1 MEVTTSQL
9 KTKDMST
16 TSNFSITT
24 QSQFDEALMW
34 VSDLFK
40 DVNGFRPRGYNF
52 HNWSFQELTDFINDL
67 SDVAEKQEADE
78 REWAKKA
85 VDSVMSV
92 GADCKETALRWLD
105 QADAYFMYGDDEFY
119 EDHIEKYG
127 WVAKRF
133 ELS

>member
-1 MEVTTSQL
+1 
-9 KTKDMST
+9 MST
-16 TSNFSITT
+16 TSIFSITT

-67 SDVAEKQEADE
+67 SEVSEKQEADE
-78 REWAKKA
+78 REWAQKA
-85 VDSVMSV
+85 IKNVMSV

-105 QADAYFMYGDDEFY
+105 QADAYFMYGDDAFY
-119 EDHIEKYG
+119 EDSIEKYG
-127 WVAKRF
+127 WVARKF
-133 ELS
+133 ELC

>member
-1 MEVTTSQL
+1 
-9 KTKDMST
+9 MST

-67 SDVAEKQEADE
+67 SEVAEKQEADE
-78 REWAKKA
+78 RAWAKKA
-85 VDSVMSV
+85 VANVMSV

-105 QADAYFMYGDDEFY
+105 QADAFYMYGDDDFY
-119 EDHIEKYG
+119 ADDIEKYG
-127 WVAKRF
+127 WVSKRF

>member
-1 MEVTTSQL
+1 
-9 KTKDMST
+9 MST
-16 TSNFSITT
+16 FSISN
-24 QSQFDEALMW
+24 QKQFEDALCW

-67 SDVAEKQEADE
+67 SEVSEKQAADE
-78 REWAKKA
+78 RAWAQKA
-85 VDSVMSV
+85 IKDVMSV

-119 EDHIEKYG
+119 ADDIEKYG

-133 ELS
+133 ELC

>member
-1 MEVTTSQL
+1 
-9 KTKDMST
+9 MST
-16 TSNFSITT
+16 TSTFSISN

-40 DVNGFRPRGYNF
+40 DVNGYRPRGYNF

-67 SDVAEKQEADE
+67 SEVSEKQEADE

-85 VDSVMSV
+85 IKNVMSV

-105 QADAYFMYGDDEFY
+105 QADAYFMYGDDDFY
-119 EDHIEKYG
+119 EDSIEKYG
-127 WVAKRF
+127 WVARKF
-133 ELS
+133 ELC

>member
-1 MEVTTSQL
+1 
-9 KTKDMST
+9 MST
-16 TSNFSITT
+16 TSNFSILN

-67 SDVAEKQEADE
+67 SEVAEKQEADE
-78 REWAKKA
+78 RAWAKKA
-85 VDSVMSV
+85 VAKVMSV

-105 QADAYFMYGDDEFY
+105 QADAYFMYGDDNFY
-119 EDHIEKYG
+119 EDSIEKYG
-127 WVAKRF
+127 WVARKF

>member
-1 MEVTTSQL
+1 
-9 KTKDMST
+9 MST

-67 SDVAEKQEADE
+67 SEVAEKQEADE
-78 REWAKKA
+78 RAWAKKA
-85 VDSVMSV
+85 VANVMSV

-105 QADAYFMYGDDEFY
+105 QADAFYMYGDDDFY
-119 EDHIEKYG
+119 ANDIEKYG
-127 WVAKRF
+127 WVSKRF

>member
-1 MEVTTSQL
+1 
-9 KTKDMST
+9 MST
-16 TSNFSITT
+16 TSNFSILN

-52 HNWSFQELTDFINDL
+52 HTWNFQELTDFINDL
-67 SDVAEKQEADE
+67 SEVAEKQEADE
-78 REWAKKA
+78 RAWAKKA
-85 VDSVMSV
+85 VANVMSV

-105 QADAYFMYGDDEFY
+105 QADAYFMYGDDEFAK
-119 EDHIEKYG
+119 DHIEKNG
-127 WVAKRF
+127 WVAKKF

>member
-1 MEVTTSQL
+1 MSNTS
-9 KTKDMST
+9 T
-16 TSNFSITT
+16 FSISN

-34 VSDLFK
+34 VSDLYK

-67 SDVAEKQEADE
+67 SEVSEKQAAEEKA
-78 REWAKKA
+78 WAQKA
-85 VDSVMSV
+85 VKDVMSV

-119 EDHIEKYG
+119 AGSIEKYG
-127 WVAKRF
+127 WVSRKF
-133 ELS
+133 ELC

>member
-1 MEVTTSQL
+1 
-9 KTKDMST
+9 
-16 TSNFSITT
+16 
-24 QSQFDEALMW
+24 MW
-34 VSDLFK
+34 VSDLYK

-52 HNWSFQELTDFINDL
+52 HTWSFQELTDFINDL
-67 SDVAEKQEADE
+67 SKVSEKQEADE

>member
-1 MEVTTSQL
+1 
-9 KTKDMST
+9 MST
-16 TSNFSITT
+16 TSTFSISN

-67 SDVAEKQEADE
+67 SEVSEKQEADE

-85 VDSVMSV
+85 IKNVMSV

-105 QADAYFMYGDDEFY
+105 QADAYFMYGDDDFY
-119 EDHIEKYG
+119 EDSIEKYG
-127 WVAKRF
+127 WVARKF

>member
-1 MEVTTSQL
+1 MSNATT
-9 KTKDMST
+9 
-16 TSNFSITT
+16 FSISN
-24 QSQFDEALMW
+24 QEQFEDALCW

-67 SDVAEKQEADE
+67 SEVSEKQEADE

-85 VDSVMSV
+85 IKNVMSV

-105 QADAYFMYGDDEFY
+105 QADAYFMYGDDDFY
-119 EDHIEKYG
+119 EDSIEKYG
-127 WVAKRF
+127 WVARKF
-133 ELS
+133 ELC

>member
-1 MEVTTSQL
+1 MSNTS
-9 KTKDMST
+9 T
-16 TSNFSITT
+16 FSISN

-67 SDVAEKQEADE
+67 SEVAEKQEADE
-78 REWAKKA
+78 RAWAKKA
-85 VDSVMSV
+85 VANVMSV

-105 QADAYFMYGDDEFY
+105 QADAFYMYGDDDFY
-119 EDHIEKYG
+119 TDDIEKYG